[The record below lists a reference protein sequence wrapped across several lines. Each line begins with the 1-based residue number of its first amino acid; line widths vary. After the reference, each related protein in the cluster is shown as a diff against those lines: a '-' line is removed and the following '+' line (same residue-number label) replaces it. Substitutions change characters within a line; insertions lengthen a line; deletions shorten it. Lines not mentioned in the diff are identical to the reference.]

1 MVDTPEGPLHVVHVH
16 LGLGERE
23 RHWQV
28 EHLLGHHLFQES
40 SHLPTMIV
48 GDSNDWRNTLGD
60 GMLGLRGFRLWTI
73 AFDLASCTF
82 PRFGVHLGSLD
93 KVFARG
99 PFFVRQARVVHTK
112 LARSASDHRP
122 LVVDFSSG

>member
-1 MVDTPEGPLHVVHVH
+1 
-16 LGLGERE
+16 
-23 RHWQV
+23 
-28 EHLLGHHLFQES
+28 
-40 SHLPTMIV
+40 MIV

-60 GMLGLRGFRLWTI
+60 GMLGLRGFRLWTSPVSR
-73 AFDLASCTF
+73 FRTF
-82 PRFGVHLGSLD
+82 PAWLPLGSLD

-122 LVVDFSSG
+122 LVVDFHLDNGAQRPS